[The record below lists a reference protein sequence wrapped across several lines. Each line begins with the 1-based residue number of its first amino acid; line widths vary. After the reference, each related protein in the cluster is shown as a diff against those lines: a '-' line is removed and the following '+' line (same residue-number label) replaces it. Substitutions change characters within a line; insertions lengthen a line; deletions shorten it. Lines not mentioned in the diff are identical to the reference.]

1 MKLPRTGVAALALSA
16 LTLAVS
22 ACGGDGG
29 GQSDA
34 KEFTYWSMYK
44 QDEVRAKILQDA
56 AAAFTKD
63 TGIKANIVFQG
74 RENLKK
80 LQPTLVGGQ
89 VPADLVDG
97 ATFSVLN
104 LLQATGNAKDL
115 SGVYK
120 QQVTGEQ
127 QTVGDVIP
135 DGYETLVTDK
145 GAKYMVPAWVHTWQ
159 IFYNEKNLPE
169 VAKQA
174 PATFDELLTLL
185 DKRKAEGKAPLAL
198 DGDILGYV
206 SKWVSTLMIRELGP
220 GGFAKVITDPSGAGF
235 DDPKVLKAAEYAEKV
250 GKGGYF
256 VEGWDASKFPAIQ
269 QKWAQGQADLL
280 FIGTYGPSETAEIA
294 GKDFT
299 YRSFPFPKTEAGNDS
314 QETTLFGFAVPSK
327 AKNAENAEK
336 FIAYFM
342 NKKWL
347 ERIPAEDKILSVRK
361 DTGTPEALKDAKQ
374 ALDSAS
380 SVHLA
385 LDGVSKMGDWE
396 TKIFNALSKDLISG
410 KLTGK
415 DFVAKLKTDTVEWW
429 KANG

>member
-1 MKLPRTGVAALALSA
+1 MAALCV
-16 LTLAVS
+16 LATAVT
-22 ACGGDGG
+22 ACGGGSG
-29 GQSDA
+29 EADA
-34 KEFTYWSMYK
+34 KEFTFWSMYK

-80 LQPTLVGGQ
+80 LQPTLVGGN

-97 ATFSVLN
+97 ASFGVLN

-115 SGVYK
+115 SAVY
-120 QQVTGEQ
+120 QQKVTGESE
-127 QTVGDVIP
+127 TVGDVIP
-135 DGYETLVTDK
+135 DGYEKLVTDK
-145 GAKYMVPAWVHTWQ
+145 NAKFMVPAWVHTWQ

-169 VAKQA
+169 VAKQP
-174 PATFDELLTLL
+174 PATFDELLALL

-220 GGFAKVITDPSGAGF
+220 GGFATVLNDQSGAGF
-235 DDPKVLKAAEYAEKV
+235 DDPRVLKAAEYAEKI

-256 VEGWDASKFPAIQ
+256 IDGWDASKFPAIQ

-294 GKDFT
+294 GQNFT

-314 QETTLFGFAVPSK
+314 QEITLYGFAVPAK
-327 AKNAENAEK
+327 AKNAESAEK

-347 ERIPAEDKILSVRK
+347 DRIPAEDKVLTVRK
-361 DTGTPEALKDAKQ
+361 DTTTPAALADAKA
-374 ALDSAS
+374 ALDGAS

-385 LDGVSKMGDWE
+385 LDGVTKMGDWE

-410 KLTGK
+410 ELTAK
-415 DFVAKLKTDTVEWW
+415 DFVATLKADTVEWW